1 MTQYLTKPVVVA
13 GLCLALVLPAPLFA
27 QESEEEGLSLMERGA
42 RLFLEGIVKE
52 MEPAIEDL
60 KDLSSEMEP
69 ALRQFVQDMGP
80 AFYELLDKVDD
91 ITLYHAP
98 ELLPNGDIIM
108 RRKQPE
114 ENTPPTDEGEADGS
128 IDL

>member
-1 MTQYLTKPVVVA
+1 MKHLAYTLLISLT
-13 GLCLALVLPAPLFA
+13 LTLPATA
-27 QESEEEGLSLMERGA
+27 QEAEEEKGLSMMERGA
-42 RLFLEGIVKE
+42 KLFLDGIVKE

-60 KDLSSEMEP
+60 KDLSAEMEP
-69 ALRQFVQDMGP
+69 ALRQFVQEMGP

-108 RRKQPE
+108 RRKRPE
-114 ENTPPTDEGEADGS
+114 DLPEIEGDGDS
-128 IDL
+128 AIDL